1 MGLKER
7 REREKKE
14 LREKILDSARSI
26 FADKG
31 YHSVTIRDIARI
43 TEYSVP
49 TLYSYFKD
57 KESIVIELVKNDLVE
72 IQRMSMEN
80 ALKVENPEDQ
90 LREYGLASLRY
101 MLTHPEQF
109 KFLFQT
115 FISNIF
121 DAEAGECG
129 ESLRK
134 SGDDFLRSRLN
145 SMAKREM
152 TQEEFMV
159 YRIIFI
165 ADIHGIL
172 SIVFGKLED
181 CPNVDI
187 EKIYLTKWNM
197 FSAYLKAKEGAL

>member
-49 TLYSYFKD
+49 TIYSYFKD

-80 ALKVENPEDQ
+80 ALKVENPEEQ
-90 LREYGLASLRY
+90 LREYGLGSLRY

-134 SGDDFLRSRLN
+134 SGNDFLRTRLN

-152 TQEEFMV
+152 SHEEFMV
-159 YRIIFI
+159 YRMIFI

-197 FSAYLKAKEGAL
+197 FSSYLKAKEGAL

>member
-14 LREKILDSARSI
+14 LREKILESARSI

-31 YHSVTIRDIARI
+31 YHSVTIRDIARL

-57 KESIVIELVKNDLVE
+57 KESLVIELVKNDLVE
-72 IQRMSMEN
+72 IQRMAMEN
-80 ALKVENPEDQ
+80 ALKMETAEDQ

-101 MLTHPEQF
+101 MLSHPEQF

-121 DAEAGECG
+121 DAEAGVCG
-129 ESLRK
+129 ETLRR
-134 SGDDFLRSRLN
+134 SGDDFLRARIN
-145 SMAKREM
+145 KIAKR
-152 TQEEFMV
+152 TLTDEEFMV

-181 CPNVDI
+181 CPSVNV
-187 EKIYLTKWNM
+187 EKIYLTKWQM
-197 FSAYLKAKEGAL
+197 FISYLKAKEGAL